1 MNSYFENDSTNTK
14 QPTYKNTSYIPS
26 TTIPIGTFEH
36 EMRFSP
42 VESVTYPKK
51 KPEISKFQ
59 EESPPKKQQSSKN
72 PNKFDQIQE
81 KLQEIK
87 LPTYEINFLGSR
99 LSLFR
104 IIALWIFDFFAI
116 IPYFILKNFYD
127 GVLTTYSLINMKE
140 YKKAAILFCL
150 HSVDSLLPCSY
161 IFLFFLM
168 IFSTNQLFYN
178 WSSSCFILFCVFL
191 LLAIYYALLT
201 DKTFEWTKISHLDI
215 MGLGMAKRFYQERT
229 EIDPNIRKIMK
240 SRTSIHSK
248 LTKNRDLKDFRNTLQ
263 SIFKH
268 LTIDDTY
275 FYYSYFNE
283 DLKSGPFLDE
293 KTKSLLAK
301 QTIFVPQKGEDLL
314 FQLNRDS
321 LAVEEKQQEFKPYFL
336 IYIGLILVVKIIAP
350 YILIFEDLNGEDIDS
365 FTLFSITLFYIY
377 IMAVLIPLL
386 SHEDLKRRTYILQ
399 QLDYLIK
406 FQQDF
411 EVEEDIKRMEEYR
424 GDSPSKKTDA
434 YAISQLKQSGV
445 GEITSKWQL
454 KLDVTCIISLETWD
468 NCRRAALVMDSKR
481 SEKYEIIYVFL
492 GIYFFFVSLVLLQ
505 ALFDVYVL
513 FDEESSLNSP
523 LIIFIFF
530 VDCVI
535 MLVLFFQRIYNGSNF
550 NDTFEK
556 HMDSLETLTRI
567 FEDLINLFSVYEK
580 REYPINNEIYTAIFN
595 RISEKYE
602 SSQKLKKDYD
612 KDFDGKTELK
622 NNITK
627 VLESLNRIKE
637 QIIYD
642 QTHYEHRFLGI
653 LTSNFKTIVAQ
664 VSIILIPVLPTA
676 IAKISGN
683 ST

>member
-1 MNSYFENDSTNTK
+1 MNHYFDIDSTSTK
-14 QPTYKNTSYIPS
+14 QPTYKNDFNIPS
-26 TTIPIGTFEH
+26 TSIPIGTFER
-36 EMRFSP
+36 EMKFSP
-42 VESVTYPKK
+42 VQSVTYPQK
-51 KPEISKFQ
+51 KPEISEFQ
-59 EESPPKKQQSSKN
+59 QESPPKKQVTN
-72 PNKFDQIQE
+72 NLNLDRIQE
-81 KLQEIK
+81 KMQEIK
-87 LPTYEINFLGSR
+87 LPTYEISFLGSR
-99 LSLFR
+99 LSLLKL
-104 IIALWIFDFFAI
+104 IGLWIFDFLVI

-127 GVLTTYSLINMKE
+127 GIMTTYSLVRIKE

-150 HSVDSLLPCSY
+150 HSIDSLLPCSY

-178 WSSSCFILFCVFL
+178 WASSCFILFCVFL

-229 EIDPNIRKIMK
+229 EIDPNIRKLMK
-240 SRTSIHSK
+240 SRTSIHTK
-248 LTKNRDLKDFRNTLQ
+248 LTKNRDLKAFKTTLQ

-283 DLKSGPFLDE
+283 ELKSGEFLDE
-293 KTKSLLAK
+293 KTKNLLAK
-301 QTIFVPQKGEDLL
+301 QMIFVPQKGDKLL

-321 LAVEEKQQEFKPYFL
+321 SAIEEKQQEFKPYFL
-336 IYIGLILVVKIIAP
+336 VYVGVILVVKIIAP
-350 YILIFEDLNGEDIDS
+350 YILIFEDLNDEDIDS
-365 FTLFSITLFYIY
+365 FMLFSITVFYIY

-386 SHEDLKRRTYILQ
+386 SHEDLKKRTYILQ

-406 FQQDF
+406 FQPDF
-411 EVEEDIKRMEEYR
+411 EIEEDIMGEYH
-424 GDSPSKKTDA
+424 GDSPSKKTDS
-434 YAISQLKQSGV
+434 YAISQLKQSNF

-454 KLDVTCIISLETWD
+454 KIDVTCIISLETWD

-481 SEKYEIIYVFL
+481 SEKYEIIYIFL
-492 GIYFFFVSLVLLQ
+492 GIYFFFVTLVLLQ
-505 ALFDVYVL
+505 ALFDVYVF
-513 FDEESSLNSP
+513 FDEESSLNTP

-550 NDTFEK
+550 NDTFAK

-567 FEDLINLFSVYEK
+567 FEDLINLFSVYDK
-580 REYPINNEIYTAIFN
+580 KEYPINNEIYTAIFN

-602 SSQKLKKDYD
+602 FSQKLKNDYD
-612 KDFDGKTELK
+612 RDFDEKTELK

-653 LTSNFKTIVAQ
+653 LTSDFKTIVAQ
-664 VSIILIPVLPTA
+664 ASIILIPVLPTA

-683 ST
+683 S